1 MNRALVGLMLA
12 VSACAPPRVEVR
24 PGVLTVS
31 QEQTAAWVRNFNP
44 LLSGGMARWPTAHG
58 IYEPLMIF
66 NPMTNQYVPWLATSL
81 EWVDGAEVLKITLRE
96 GVQWSDGEPF
106 NAEDVAFTA
115 ELLKRERALDGAGL
129 WTYADAVRATGL
141 HTVEVEF
148 SRPYSPGLDLVAGFI
163 AVPEHQWSTIDDPVR
178 FTNDDPVATGPFTEV
193 VRFDPQV
200 WEIERNPAYWRGP
213 VAVQAL
219 RFPAFPTNEQA
230 TLALIHGEVDWAANF
245 VPAIDRIFVGRDPD
259 HNRYWFP
266 AVAGAIYLYPNHTV
280 PALADSRVREAV
292 SRALDRDRIAQVA
305 MYDYTG
311 PADATGL
318 SEGHGDWKHKRAIND
333 WAVHSPDRAAELLDE
348 AGWRM
353 GDDGVRVNE
362 VGEPLTLEVATVAG
376 WSDWVRAAQL
386 IANDLG
392 SVGIQARIRSHDF
405 SAWFERLQR
414 GEFELSI
421 GWTVDGASPYAHYR
435 HMMANSL
442 VKPVGDIA
450 SLNWHR
456 YGTADAESLLDRWAA
471 SADPEAQRGFAHALQ
486 DAFNREVPAVPLF
499 LNPSWGECSTRR
511 FTGWPSPDNPYARL
525 SPNHGAESLLVM
537 TQLTPV
543 VAP

>member
-1 MNRALVGLMLA
+1 M
-12 VSACAPPRVEVR
+12 
-24 PGVLTVS
+24 
-31 QEQTAAWVRNFNP
+31 
-44 LLSGGMARWPTAHG
+44 
-58 IYEPLMIF
+58 
-66 NPMTNQYVPWLATSL
+66 
-81 EWVDGAEVLKITLRE
+81 
-96 GVQWSDGEPF
+96 
-106 NAEDVAFTA
+106 
-115 ELLKRERALDGAGL
+115 
-129 WTYADAVRATGL
+129 
-141 HTVEVEF
+141 
-148 SRPYSPGLDLVAGFI
+148 
-163 AVPEHQWSTIDDPVR
+163 
-178 FTNDDPVATGPFTEV
+178 
-193 VRFDPQV
+193 
-200 WEIERNPAYWRGP
+200 
-213 VAVQAL
+213 
-219 RFPAFPTNEQA
+219 
-230 TLALIHGEVDWAANF
+230 
-245 VPAIDRIFVGRDPD
+245 
-259 HNRYWFP
+259 
-266 AVAGAIYLYPNHTV
+266 YPNHTV
-280 PALADSRVREAV
+280 PALSDSRVREAV

-318 SEGHGDWKHKRAIND
+318 SEGHGEWKHKRAIND
-333 WAVHSPDRAAELLDE
+333 WAVHSPDRAGELLDE

-362 VGEPLTLEVATVAG
+362 AGEPLTLEVATVAG

-392 SVGIQARIRSHDF
+392 SVGIEARIRSHDF

-486 DAFNREVPAVPLF
+486 DAFNREGPAVPLF